1 MAQVFVDLP
10 KRLGKVCL
18 MDEEIVA
25 ELMDLADLTEGQAA
39 GIAEWHEERLNE
51 ERTDWGGVAV
61 VRLLTW
67 LLDGH
72 SAADMRLRVN
82 ATAFGLGLGHLT
94 EYKSQEQ
101 AAKALKVSAMAVSEM
116 AKRAKGAVTPG

>member
-1 MAQVFVDLP
+1 
-10 KRLGKVCL
+10 

-25 ELMDLADLTEGQAA
+25 ELMDLADLTEGQSA

-51 ERTDWGGVAV
+51 ERADWGGVMI

>member
-1 MAQVFVDLP
+1 MTAAKP
-10 KRLGKVCL
+10 LGKCCY
-18 MDEEIVA
+18 MDEEIIA

-39 GIAEWHEERLNE
+39 GIAEWHDEKLNE
-51 ERTDWGGVAV
+51 QRSDWGGMIL
-61 VRLLTW
+61 VRVLTW

-94 EYKSQEQ
+94 AYKSQEDV
-101 AAKALKVSAMAVSEM
+101 AKALKVSAMAVSDM
-116 AKRAKGAVTPG
+116 AKRAKQAITPR

>member
-1 MAQVFVDLP
+1 
-10 KRLGKVCL
+10 
-18 MDEEIVA
+18 MDEEIIA

-39 GIAEWHEERLNE
+39 GIAEWHAEQLAEQRA
-51 ERTDWGGVAV
+51 DWGGMVL

-72 SAADMRLRVN
+72 SAADMRLRVT

-94 EYKSQEQ
+94 HHKSQEA
-101 AAKALKVSAMAVSEM
+101 AAKALSVSAMAVSDM
-116 AKRAKGAVTPG
+116 AKRAKEAITPRQGVS

>member
-1 MAQVFVDLP
+1 
-10 KRLGKVCL
+10 
-18 MDEEIVA
+18 MDEEIIA

-51 ERTDWGGVAV
+51 QRSDWGGMIL
-61 VRLLTW
+61 VRVLTW

-94 EYKSQEQ
+94 PFKNQEA
-101 AAKALKVSAMAVSEM
+101 AAKALKVGPMAVSDM
-116 AKRAKGAVTPG
+116 AKRAKQAVIPH

>member
-1 MAQVFVDLP
+1 
-10 KRLGKVCL
+10 
-18 MDEEIVA
+18 MDEEIIA

-116 AKRAKGAVTPG
+116 AKRAKGAVTPQ